1 MPRLPVIS
9 GDRFAKVMRRAGY
22 EIDHISGS
30 HMILINASRHRI
42 SVPRH
47 KELDRGLLHDLIGDA
62 GLNRDKFLSLL
73 KGKIQ

>member
-9 GDRFAKVMRRAGY
+9 GNQFARAMRRVGY

-30 HMILINASRHRI
+30 HMILMNFTGHRL

-47 KELDRGLLHDLIGDA
+47 KELDRGLLLDLIKDA
-62 GLNRDKFLSLL
+62 GLSRDAFLALL
-73 KGKIQ
+73 RK

>member
-9 GDRFAKVMRRAGY
+9 GDRFARVMRLVGY

-30 HMILINASRHRI
+30 HMILINASGKRL

-47 KELDRGLLHDLIGDA
+47 KELDRGLLRDLITEA
-62 GLNRDKFLSLL
+62 GLSRAEFLALL
-73 KGKIQ
+73 KR